1 MKMENVLLVI
11 LTFPLNRENE
21 RNNYRDIT
29 YQLVHPRIG
38 GYKWSWKIT
47 NEIKERAKGPWDIW

>member
-1 MKMENVLLVI
+1 MQMENVLLVI

-38 GYKWSWKIT
+38 GYK
-47 NEIKERAKGPWDIW
+47 

>member
-1 MKMENVLLVI
+1 MKMKNVLLMI

-29 YQLVHPRIG
+29 YQFVHPRIG
-38 GYKWSWKIT
+38 GYKWIWKVT
-47 NEIKERAKGPWDIW
+47 NEIKERDKGLRDIW